1 MRHRIT
7 ESDIRRITRKILNE
21 SEPYARELGEIIDKS
36 FEESL
41 RPDINDYIE
50 SMLDKAKFNAVNQK
64 IDELKQNLEDYIIM
78 LVEQGGLG

>member
-21 SEPYARELGEIIDKS
+21 SEPYARDLRKIINTN
-36 FEESL
+36 FEQSL
-41 RPDINDYIE
+41 RPEINDHIE
-50 SMLDKAKFNAVNQK
+50 SMLDQAKFDAVNRK
-64 IDELKQNLEDYIIM
+64 IDELKEELEEYIIM

>member
-50 SMLDKAKFNAVNQK
+50 SMLDKAKFNAVNRK

>member
-41 RPDINDYIE
+41 RPDINAHIK

>member
-36 FEESL
+36 FEKSL

>member
-50 SMLDKAKFNAVNQK
+50 SMLDKAKFNAVNRK
-64 IDELKQNLEDYIIM
+64 IDELKQNLEEYIIM

>member
-21 SEPYARELGEIIDKS
+21 SEPYARDLRKIINTH
-36 FEESL
+36 FEQSL
-41 RPDINDYIE
+41 RPEINDHIE
-50 SMLDKAKFNAVNQK
+50 SMLDKPKFNAVNRK
-64 IDELKQNLEDYIIM
+64 IDELKEELEEYIIM

>member
-50 SMLDKAKFNAVNQK
+50 SMLDKAKFNAVNRK
-64 IDELKQNLEDYIIM
+64 IDELKQNLEEYIMM